1 MRRALVELM
10 TGLKY
15 QKVLPLRSDPWSEK
29 ENVNRNGVC
38 VPGKSLVSPA
48 SHLFRQ
54 GSFTDF
60 HLSHILFRT
69 EGGMEVISCHVICC
83 RQSEPWF
90 VSSFGSKNSNVNS
103 DS

>member
-1 MRRALVELM
+1 MLVELR

-29 ENVNRNGVC
+29 DNVNRNGVC

-60 HLSHILFRT
+60 HLSHILFRK
-69 EGGMEVISCHVICC
+69 EEVISCHVICC

-90 VSSFGSKNSNVNS
+90 VSCFGSENSKV
-103 DS
+103 

>member
-15 QKVLPLRSDPWSEK
+15 QKVLPLRSDPWSKK

-54 GSFTDF
+54 GSFNDF
-60 HLSHILFRT
+60 HLSHSLFRA
-69 EGGMEVISCHVICC
+69 EVDIEPISCHVICC
-83 RQSEPWF
+83 RQSEPWL
-90 VSSFGSKNSNVNS
+90 VSSFGSKNSNV
-103 DS
+103 